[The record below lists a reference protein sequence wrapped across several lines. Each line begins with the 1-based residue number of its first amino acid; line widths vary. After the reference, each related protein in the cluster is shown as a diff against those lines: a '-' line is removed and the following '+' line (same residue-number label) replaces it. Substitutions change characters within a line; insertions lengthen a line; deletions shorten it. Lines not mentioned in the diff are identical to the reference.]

1 VPAIRQF
8 IFGFDIDGVLTND
21 DDGQNNIWLET
32 ASTYFGEPIQKAAY
46 HVEEAFNKTREE
58 VEEFFQAC
66 IEEIFTS
73 VPVRDYAPETLR
85 ALAERGGI
93 IHLITHRDTRHR
105 QITETWL
112 RRHGI
117 PYHSL
122 TMCPTGY
129 GYSKKERCLEL
140 GVQFFVDDKLENAE
154 EVASSG
160 HLHPALPRLPQRRAP
175 HQGAPG
181 QGLAGGGP
189 AYRLLP
195 RSAAAPSP
203 LVRKRSAPARPGR
216 ARKNCTTDTVPWPR

>member
-154 EVASSG
+154 EVA
-160 HLHPALPRLPQRRAP
+160 A
-175 HQGAPG
+175 
-181 QGLAGGGP
+181 AGI
-189 AYRLLP
+189 YTLLFHASHNAGRP
-195 RSAAAPSP
+195 TKVP
-203 LVRKRSAPARPGR
+203 LVKDWREVARHIDFFLDQR
-216 ARKNCTTDTVPWPR
+216 QRQAR